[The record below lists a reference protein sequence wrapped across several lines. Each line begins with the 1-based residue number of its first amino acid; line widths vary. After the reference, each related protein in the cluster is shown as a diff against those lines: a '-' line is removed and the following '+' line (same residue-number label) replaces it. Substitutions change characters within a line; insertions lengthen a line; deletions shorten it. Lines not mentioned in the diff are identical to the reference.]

1 MFGRF
6 LVFVSWIKMQMSLF
20 CLQYVRS
27 DDLTLPQLSG
37 VCGELVERW
46 DDLAVYFGNEGSGS
60 MVELRSIPSLNVVI
74 FNDRLARP
82 QMAMLRWLLDEG
94 EYKSIGCGFLLS
106 FLSQVFFLRRCSLKW
121 KDCEAK
127 WLCHHHFHFFVG
139 FFVTGGGLFRVNP
152 Q

>member
-1 MFGRF
+1 
-6 LVFVSWIKMQMSLF
+6 MQMSLF

-27 DDLTLPQLSG
+27 DDLTLSQLAA

-74 FNDRLARP
+74 LNDRLARP

-106 FLSQVFFLRRCSLKW
+106 FLSQVFFLLRCSLKW
-121 KDCEAK
+121 KDCEAN

-139 FFVTGGGLFRVNP
+139 FFVTGGVYLG
-152 Q
+152 